1 MSSSQEGL
9 VVEVRFDIEKDAEGY
24 PPSRDAEVLLCKPLN
39 PECSV
44 CAVASIPFYLRNVA
58 YGDTISTRD
67 NPLGYLEFKEVVQRS
82 GYSVYRILLHD
93 STKKDELIHRLLDLD
108 VLLGQDGN
116 LIAIAV
122 PPSADTDAIVDY
134 ILDGKRSGFWGA
146 QDGFVFEEPRDTAM
160 KPTQ

>member
-1 MSSSQEGL
+1 
-9 VVEVRFDIEKDAEGY
+9 
-24 PPSRDAEVLLCKPLN
+24 
-39 PECSV
+39 
-44 CAVASIPFYLRNVA
+44 
-58 YGDTISTRD
+58 
-67 NPLGYLEFKEVVQRS
+67 
-82 GYSVYRILLHD
+82 
-93 STKKDELIHRLLDLD
+93 LDLD

-146 QDGFVFEEPRDTAM
+146 PDGFVFEEPRDTAM